1 MKTIIVIN
9 KLIDRYRAMWRWA
22 IVGITTAVI
31 DYILFVFLYS
41 IVSSVVVAN
50 LLSGLVA
57 LSFNYT
63 LHYFWSFKSQ
73 RDHKQSG
80 FRYLINLVVIWSFGT
95 LLLKFLISSGIE
107 PHIAKV
113 IPIFITAPGSFLSMH
128 YFVFK
133 KR

>member
-1 MKTIIVIN
+1 MKIIIIIN

-22 IVGITTAVI
+22 TVGASTAVI

-63 LHYFWSFKSQ
+63 LQYFWSFNSQ

-95 LLLKFLISSGIE
+95 LLLNFLISSGIE

-113 IPIFITAPGSFLSMH
+113 IPIFITAPGSFLSMN

>member
-1 MKTIIVIN
+1 MKIIIIIN

-22 IVGITTAVI
+22 TVGASTAVI

-95 LLLKFLISSGIE
+95 LLLNFLLLKKANSLEFSPE
-107 PHIAKV
+107 YV
-113 IPIFITAPGSFLSMH
+113 PGPDTTLTLSANG
-128 YFVFK
+128 
-133 KR
+133 

>member
-1 MKTIIVIN
+1 MKTIIIIN
-9 KLIDRYRAMWRWA
+9 KLMDRYRAMWRWA

-41 IVSSVVVAN
+41 IVSSVIVAN
-50 LLSGLVA
+50 FLSGLVA

-63 LHYFWSFKSQ
+63 LHYFLSFKSQ

-80 FRYLINLVVIWSFGT
+80 LRYLINLVVIWSFGT

-107 PHIAKV
+107 PHIAKI
-113 IPIFITAPGSFLSMH
+113 IPIFITAPGSFLSMN